1 MPLSRTNECRRA
13 GSWRQLLLRGGGAV
27 LSVLWLGLAARAQS
41 EAMPA
46 PAAGLVEAGLPNYVV
61 LGPEALG
68 LAAAPAGLIRLP
80 DGRHVAYAQRQIAI
94 GDGSRWE
101 VFEPDASD
109 VSGVIESLMVDR
121 EGRLFASMGDAVGEL
136 VLQGNNRWVRQQV
149 AAFVSTPANQH
160 PGFAQAVFAA
170 GTWYWYGNSGTVA
183 AWRGDAGLIPVGTVN
198 AISSIFALGERA
210 FVSEASSGR
219 LFAITGDQ
227 LVRVGTGH
235 TNTDDAITGTAPY
248 EGDRLLVAT
257 YGRGLRA
264 FDGETFTPLPL
275 PAPLDGGWH
284 LTDLCALPGG
294 HYAVAV
300 EDFGV
305 VFFERT
311 GRIVQTLGADLDHRL
326 ARVRRLYPASEGEV
340 WAVLSAGVARIE
352 FPSPVSRLEP
362 LVAKGFS
369 FAQPF
374 RHRGRLWL
382 RTDRTAQR
390 GVYDATGRLL
400 RFVPDTPAGF
410 NVHSMLADPHEDLLF
425 AGTRG
430 GLFVHRTDA
439 WELVLPDPA
448 YMRLFNPFPG
458 QQRWFYTANGEIGWL
473 RVEGGRFV
481 AERHPAPECG
491 TTYGGVCGPDGTV
504 WIEMGVGKC
513 GRVDLSGP
521 VPQFQLLG
529 TEQGLDNS
537 WVQLA
542 RFGDEVR
549 VVVAGRLMRHDAATG
564 RFVYDTDFE
573 RRFPGLVPEVS
584 GRPNLDAGGQ
594 LWITAKDT
602 IFRFDPAVEP
612 PRRLPA
618 LNLSGPGP
626 YYYFPQADGVMWMH
640 RNNYLVRHDPAMPAP
655 PPPPLRAL
663 ITRVQLTAD
672 HLFLTPV
679 GRRIDPV
686 RYASNSLAFQFVAPG
701 APLGAPVE
709 FETRLEGGNQAWVPA
724 GSGGTAFFPR
734 LKEGDYVLHVRPR
747 HGERLG
753 EEDRL
758 AFTVLPPWQRTTAAY
773 VSYGVAV
780 VLLAGL
786 LTSAGAYLQNREKR
800 RLARLVEERTA
811 ALQTANR
818 HLAEQKDE
826 ATRKAAALQASEEQ
840 FRHLSTELEARV
852 LARTEELERQVV
864 DSERLNRALQQSQ
877 GELGRF
883 AARLQET
890 NARLLIANHELESFS
905 YSVSHDLR
913 APLRN
918 ISGFIEL
925 LLRRLQGKVD
935 AECDRQLG
943 IVVVEARR
951 MSLLIDD
958 LLQFARISRVEL
970 QRQTVDLATLVD
982 ECRAELAAEIGSR
995 PIEWV
1000 VGSLPLVQGD
1010 RGLLRQTLV
1019 NLVGNAVKFTS
1030 RQPQAR
1036 IEIGCADDGQPE
1048 GRATFFVRDNGAGFD
1063 PKYTAKLFGVFQ
1075 RLHSARDFAGTGIGL
1090 ANVKRVIDR
1099 HGGRVWAEG
1108 RPGEGATFYFT
1119 LTVVPRGQ

>member
-13 GSWRQLLLRGGGAV
+13 RSWPQLLLRVGWGVINAF
-27 LSVLWLGLAARAQS
+27 WLGAADGAPP
-41 EAMPA
+41 ELIPA
-46 PAAGLVEAGLPNYVV
+46 PAVGLVEAGLPNFVV

-68 LAAAPAGLIRLP
+68 LAAAPAGFVRLP
-80 DGRHVAYAQRQIAI
+80 DGRHVAFAQHQVAI
-94 GDGSRWE
+94 GDGARWE
-101 VFEPDASD
+101 VFEQDAADS
-109 VSGVIESLMVDR
+109 SGVVESLVVDG

-136 VLQGNNRWVRQQV
+136 VLGDNNRWSRRQV
-149 AAFVSTPANQH
+149 AAFASTPSNQH
-160 PGFAQAVFAA
+160 PGFAQAVLAA
-170 GTWYWYGNSGTVA
+170 GTWYWYGNSGTIA
-183 AWRGDAGLIPVGTVN
+183 AWRGDAGLVPVGTVN
-198 AISSIFALGERA
+198 AISSIFALGGRA

-219 LFAITGDQ
+219 LFAIAGEQ
-227 LVRVGTGH
+227 LLPVGNEH

-248 EGDRLLVAT
+248 AGDRLLVAT
-257 YGRGLRA
+257 YGRGLKV
-264 FDGETFTPLPL
+264 FDGESFTPLPL
-275 PAPLDGGWH
+275 AAPLDGAWH
-284 LTDLCALPGG
+284 ITDLRALAGG
-294 HYAVAV
+294 CYAAAV

-305 VFFERT
+305 VFFERS
-311 GRIVQTLGADLDHRL
+311 GRIVQTLGSEVDHRL
-326 ARVRRLYPASEGEV
+326 ARVRRLYPAIEGEV

-390 GVYDATGRLL
+390 GVYDGTGRLL
-400 RFVPDTPAGF
+400 RFVPDTPVGF

-430 GLFVHRTDA
+430 GLFVHRNDS
-439 WELVLPDPA
+439 WELVLPGIA

-458 QQRWFYTANGEIGWL
+458 QRRWFYAASGEIGWV
-473 RVEGGRFV
+473 RAEGDRFV

-504 WIEMGVGKC
+504 WIEMGSGKC

-521 VPQFQLLG
+521 VPKFQLLG

-549 VVVAGRLMRHDAATG
+549 VVVAGRLMRHDAAVG

-573 RRFPGLVPEVS
+573 QRFPGLVPAVS
-584 GRPNLDAGGQ
+584 GRPSPDAAGRI
-594 LWITAKDT
+594 WITAKDT
-602 IFRFDPAVEP
+602 VFRFDPAVEP
-612 PRRLPA
+612 PRRLAA
-618 LNLSGPGP
+618 LNLPGPGP

-640 RNNYLVRHDPAMPAP
+640 RNNYLVRHDPAMTVP

-672 HLFLTPV
+672 NLFLAPV
-679 GRRIDPV
+679 GRRIAPV

-724 GSGGTAFFPR
+724 GSGGAASYPR

-747 HGERLG
+747 YGERLG
-753 EEDRL
+753 EEDWL
-758 AFTVLPPWQRTTAAY
+758 AFTVLPPWQRTTVAY
-773 VSYGVAV
+773 VSYGFAV
-780 VLLAGL
+780 VVLAALLAW
-786 LTSAGAYLQNREKR
+786 AGAYLEKREKH
-800 RLARLVEERTA
+800 RLARLVDERTV

-818 HLAEQKDE
+818 RLAEQHDE
-826 ATRKAAALQASEEQ
+826 ATRRAVALQASEER
-840 FRHLSTELEARV
+840 FRHLSAELEERV
-852 LARTEELERQVV
+852 RARTDELERQVV
-864 DSERLNRALQQSQ
+864 DSARLNRALQQSQ
-877 GELGRF
+877 DELGGF
-883 AARLQET
+883 AARLQES
-890 NARLLIANHELESFS
+890 NARLITANHELEAFS

-951 MSLLIDD
+951 MGLLIDD
-958 LLQFARISRVEL
+958 LLQFARIGRVEL
-970 QRQTVDLATLVD
+970 QQQTVDLAALVD
-982 ECRAELAAEIGSR
+982 EFRGGLGDAISERA
-995 PIEWV
+995 IEWV
-1000 VGSLPLVQGD
+1000 VGPLPRVRGD
-1010 RGLLRQTLV
+1010 RGLLRQVVV
-1019 NLVGNAVKFTS
+1019 NLVGNAVKFTG
-1030 RQPQAR
+1030 RQTQVR
-1036 IEIGCADDGQPE
+1036 IEIGCSDAGQSSD
-1048 GRATFFVRDNGAGFD
+1048 RATFFVRDNGAGFD
-1063 PKYTAKLFGVFQ
+1063 PKYSDKLFGVFQ
-1075 RLHSARDFAGTGIGL
+1075 RLHSAKDFEGTGIGL

-1108 RPGEGATFYFT
+1108 RLGEGATFYFT
-1119 LTVVPRGQ
+1119 LPLAPPKV